1 MVASAIPALIDA
13 IVELSRA
20 NGLGGDAEVFDG
32 YGVSLTKETVLH
44 VGVDDPRLVA
54 EAVSAR
60 SEQTDETP
68 CIRREAGDVGCA
80 VLAWDGGADQKSARD
95 RAFAVAEFVQHLCR
109 SDALV
114 GAVPDLAVTRFTS
127 LVFTQDQDENG
138 AVALIA
144 FRVAFEAHL
153 SDPS

>member
-1 MVASAIPALIDA
+1 MAASVIPALIDA
-13 IVELSRA
+13 IVEQARA
-20 NGLGGDAEVFDG
+20 ALPADAEVFDG
-32 YGVSLTKETVLH
+32 YGVSLTNSTVLH

-60 SEQTDETP
+60 SEQTEETP
-68 CIRREAGDVGCA
+68 CIRRETGDVGCA
-80 VLAWDGGADQKSARD
+80 TLAWDGTGVQKSPRD
-95 RAFAVAEFVQHLCR
+95 RAFAVAGVVQQLCQ
-109 SDALV
+109 SGALIA
-114 GAVPDLAVTRFTS
+114 AVPGLDSTTFTS
-127 LVFTQDQDENG
+127 LSFTQDVDENG